1 MQRHDEYEP
10 LDDRTFATE
19 DKCSEAIAREFGA
32 EAVNDEILIC
42 YADPTRPARRK
53 NAQAWELA
61 AQSSEWGA
69 RKLRHVPTKTKLY
82 HYARE
87 DERKGTRKA
96 RTLRERELRDARK
109 LCDEER
115 ALVDAESKQTATDE
129 RRAATLRGEHK
140 RRVAREGC
148 GVRRA
153 EIRAR
158 SRGTIEGLKEK
169 RREAHETAYG
179 PARPRWD
186 KRKRQTAKERR
197 AESDSQA
204 EHSIPD
210 NLIEWWRKNRASYP
224 YDLPH
229 DERAARFLE
238 DVESQWGDIQAAEAE
253 KWDGFDYAAAEAAAD
268 DERRADAEAVPF

>member
-1 MQRHDEYEP
+1 V
-10 LDDRTFATE
+10 F
-19 DKCSEAIAREFGA
+19 
-32 EAVNDEILIC
+32 
-42 YADPTRPARRK
+42 RK
-53 NAQAWELA
+53 EQNPQPWELA

-115 ALVDAESKQTATDE
+115 ALVDAESKETAADE